1 MSFLDHVFLEPYLA
15 RYNLPKT
22 GPVAHFMELVC
33 VGLSKN
39 PYMTVEK
46 KRQHLDW
53 FATFFNKEMISKVD
67 RLHEIE
73 QQAAL
78 TA

>member
-15 RYNLPKT
+15 KHNLPKT

-39 PYMTVEK
+39 PYMTAAK
-46 KRQHLDW
+46 KREHLDW
-53 FATFFNKEMISKVD
+53 FANFFNAEMVAKVE

-78 TA
+78 NA